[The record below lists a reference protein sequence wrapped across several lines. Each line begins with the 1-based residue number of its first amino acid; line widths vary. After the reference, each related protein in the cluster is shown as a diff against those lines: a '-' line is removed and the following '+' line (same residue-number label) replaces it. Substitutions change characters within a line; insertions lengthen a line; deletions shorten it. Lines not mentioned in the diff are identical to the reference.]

1 MSGAS
6 PRARA
11 GGQART
17 HYDTLE
23 VSPAA
28 SPETIRAAYRSLMQR
43 FHPDRLPG
51 DATAA
56 ARAAE
61 IAHAYDVLSDAAR
74 RAAYDAAL
82 RRPAAAAATARASA
96 RPAGAAPRRAG
107 AGAGAGGGWGGFT
120 WIAVL
125 VAGVGVG
132 GWLATRS
139 FGEPEPAARLQ
150 ALQAAFHA
158 EGATEAV
165 RRDLQAQ
172 KAQLLS
178 RHPEL
183 ASREQ
188 AAAQQAAAERS
199 ARLLTQPLVV
209 WIEARGEAPAA
220 ELVVPAIHL
229 QMGGFESAQAM
240 AHLQRHRDRVV
251 QELGQRLA
259 RLEVPRLRTPA
270 AAQVLAEAILGSVSA
285 SLGTD
290 PAQPFP
296 STWLESPGR
305 HGVVSVS
312 LPERFVLTVRP

>member
-11 GGQART
+11 GGQAPT

-43 FHPDRLPG
+43 FHPDRMPG
-51 DATAA
+51 DAAAA

-61 IAHAYDVLSDAAR
+61 VAHAYDVLSDAAR
-74 RAAYDAAL
+74 RAAYDATLTRAPL
-82 RRPAAAAATARASA
+82 ATPGARPPGRTAGRPA
-96 RPAGAAPRRAG
+96 RPS
-107 AGAGAGGGWGGFT
+107 AGAGGWGAYT

-158 EGATEAV
+158 EGVTEAV
-165 RRDLQAQ
+165 RRDLHAQ
-172 KAQLLS
+172 KAQLLA
-178 RHPEL
+178 RHPAL

-188 AAAQQAAAERS
+188 AARQQAMAERG

-209 WIEARGEAPAA
+209 LIEARGDAPAA
-220 ELVVPAIHL
+220 ELTVPAIQV
-229 QMGGFESAQAM
+229 QMGGFEAPQAL

-251 QELGQRLA
+251 QELGERLA

-270 AAQVLAEAILGSVSA
+270 GAQVLGDAILGSVSA

-305 HGVVSVS
+305 HGVVAVS